1 MKPTRIFAAGV
12 LALVLPAAMRAQS
25 VDSRCSDPA
34 FVGAGHEGGDAC
46 QKVVD
51 VYRYLGDQLGTLI
64 AGGNAVMGRGGTLG
78 GFPHFT
84 AELRASIMRASIP
97 DVAAT
102 GITVGEPRR
111 STYDINDKWVAIPQ
125 VDASLGIF
133 RGIPVGITYVGGVD
147 AIVSAAYVPDV
158 TSGSVSIAS
167 SDGSLRVGYGARLG
181 IMSETA
187 LTPGISVTYLERRLP
202 AVTITAR
209 EGANSLSMR
218 DLDVKARSWRVV
230 ASKSFV
236 VFGVAAG
243 IGQDELRARS
253 ALDYD
258 VEGVRPDRPFALE
271 TSPRRTNM
279 FVDLSV
285 TPFPLFRLVGELGR
299 VSGGDVRTYNRFDP
313 AADDARV
320 YGSVG
325 LRIGY

>member
-1 MKPTRIFAAGV
+1 
-12 LALVLPAAMRAQS
+12 
-25 VDSRCSDPA
+25 
-34 FVGAGHEGGDAC
+34 
-46 QKVVD
+46 
-51 VYRYLGDQLGTLI
+51 
-64 AGGNAVMGRGGTLG
+64 
-78 GFPHFT
+78 
-84 AELRASIMRASIP
+84 
-97 DVAAT
+97 
-102 GITVGEPRR
+102 
-111 STYDINDKWVAIPQ
+111 
-125 VDASLGIF
+125 
-133 RGIPVGITYVGGVD
+133 VD
-147 AIVSAAYVPDV
+147 AIVSAAYIPDV
-158 TSGSVSIAS
+158 TSGSVSITS
-167 SDGSLRVGYGARLG
+167 TDGSLRVGYGARVG

-187 LTPGISVTYLERRLP
+187 LTPGISVTYVERRLP
-202 AVTITAR
+202 TVTITAR

-218 DLDVKARSWRVV
+218 DLDVKARSWRVM

-243 IGQDELRARS
+243 IGQDELRASS

-271 TSPRRTNM
+271 TSPRRTNL

-313 AADDARV
+313 AADDARL